1 MIIFQAYSAELF
13 YASTAIFTGDKFP
26 NLRGQ
31 MNFSGVHKS
40 LNLSA
45 LKARLHRGSEIKI
58 FHKKNKTEFKLECI
72 WAELKRDTR
81 EGGK

>member
-1 MIIFQAYSAELF
+1 MKTFQVYSAKHF

-40 LNLSA
+40 LNRSA
-45 LKARLHRGSEIKI
+45 LKLNCTERG
-58 FHKKNKTEFKLECI
+58 
-72 WAELKRDTR
+72 R
-81 EGGK
+81 